1 MSKQFI
7 NRDEELTILNE
18 RLKSKKGEFFIIYGR
33 RRVGKTELLL
43 QFLRSSNGLY
53 LLARQESSLANLKRF
68 SFILSECFNDEFLTK
83 NPLTNFDAF
92 FEYLYSRTKKSKK
105 KLVVVVDEFPYLV
118 KAEPSLP
125 SIIQDFWDNRLKNS
139 NIFLILCGSS
149 ISMME
154 NLLGYKSPLYGRRT
168 GQLKIEPLKF
178 FDAVKFFKKYDIEKK
193 IVAYSI
199 LGGTPAYLEVF
210 SDEFNIQENIFKN
223 FLRKGSFLYQDAL
236 FILREELTEP
246 RFYFSIL
253 KSIAFGNTKIGD
265 IINDTGLE
273 RGIVGKYLSVLIDL
287 GFVRREIP
295 ITEGKKS
302 RKGLYKISD
311 NFFKFW
317 FRFIYPNLEYI
328 ETRQTDK
335 LLRKIKNQLN
345 AHVGETFEEISKE
358 FLMELNK
365 TNKLPLNFTKIG
377 KWWYKDKEIDIVA
390 LDEEKKRITFFEVK
404 WSKINY
410 REAVSLLKELKETSQ
425 FVPWLNEERDEC
437 FGLIAKRIE
446 DKKKLKKQGYFAFD
460 LEDLKNFN
468 F

>member
-1 MSKQFI
+1 
-7 NRDEELTILNE
+7 
-18 RLKSKKGEFFIIYGR
+18 
-33 RRVGKTELLL
+33 
-43 QFLRSSNGLY
+43 
-53 LLARQESSLANLKRF
+53 
-68 SFILSECFNDEFLTK
+68 
-83 NPLTNFDAF
+83 
-92 FEYLYSRTKKSKK
+92 
-105 KLVVVVDEFPYLV
+105 
-118 KAEPSLP
+118 
-125 SIIQDFWDNRLKNS
+125 
-139 NIFLILCGSS
+139 
-149 ISMME
+149 
-154 NLLGYKSPLYGRRT
+154 
-168 GQLKIEPLKF
+168 
-178 FDAVKFFKKYDIEKK
+178 
-193 IVAYSI
+193 
-199 LGGTPAYLEVF
+199 
-210 SDEFNIQENIFKN
+210 
-223 FLRKGSFLYQDAL
+223 
-236 FILREELTEP
+236 
-246 RFYFSIL
+246 L